1 MRSEE
6 KMLHY
11 VLHDRMR
18 CLSDFDT
25 HIIQTG
31 TLTSL
36 RQIHN
41 SFFILSKG
49 S

>member
-31 TLTSL
+31 TTYIT
-36 RQIHN
+36 QTDHN
-41 SFFILSKG
+41 SFLS
-49 S
+49 